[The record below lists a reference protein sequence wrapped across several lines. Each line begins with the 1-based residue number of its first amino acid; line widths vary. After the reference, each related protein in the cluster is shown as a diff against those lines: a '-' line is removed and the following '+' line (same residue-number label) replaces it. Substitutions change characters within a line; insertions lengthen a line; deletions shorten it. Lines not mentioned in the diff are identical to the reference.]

1 MEQLFDV
8 SLLSSTI
15 RMVAPILLAALGGML
30 CTRVG
35 IFNVG
40 LEGLIITGAFTA
52 VVGNYYTHSL
62 ILAVLMAAVS
72 SVLLS
77 LLFGFMTIKMKANEI
92 VVGVAINFLGLGLTT
107 FFLRTI
113 FHVKGAYYNKDMEGL
128 PHWKIPV
135 IEKIPFLGD
144 VFSGHSPLVYL
155 ATILALLFYIFF
167 YKTVAGFRML
177 AVGFN
182 ASASK
187 TVGIKVQAWQYLA
200 IALCGALCGL
210 AGAQLSLGQVT
221 MFSEGM
227 SSGRGFIALV
237 AMMLGQSQPIGVLA
251 SSLLFGLMDALS
263 TRLQGLSV
271 PTQFTMMIP
280 FVLTLLAMFF
290 LKDKGVD
297 QNQSG
302 QQSSR

>member
-62 ILAVLMAAVS
+62 ILAVLMAAAS

-135 IEKIPFLGD
+135 FEKIPFLGD

-155 ATILALLFYIFF
+155 AIILAILFYVFF

-182 ASASK
+182 AAASK

-237 AMMLGQSQPIGVLA
+237 AMMLGQSHPIGVLA

>member
-62 ILAVLMAAVS
+62 ILAVLMAATS

-77 LLFGFMTIKMKANEI
+77 LLFGFMTIQMKANEI

-155 ATILALLFYIFF
+155 GIILAILFYIFF

-182 ASASK
+182 AAASK

-237 AMMLGQSQPIGVLA
+237 AMMLGQSHPIGVLA

>member
-62 ILAVLMAAVS
+62 ILAVLMAAAS

-155 ATILALLFYIFF
+155 AIILAILFYIFF

-182 ASASK
+182 AAASK